1 MEKSEKD
8 KKFNDLMQI
17 LMKRRQ
23 SAPDFELRLVALILK
38 NGLVLNFLNKI
49 NNLKFTKVFLM
60 V

>member
-23 SAPDFELRLVALILK
+23 SAPDVDLRLVALIKK
-38 NGLVLNFLNKI
+38 NGYVLNFLNKI
-49 NNLKFTKVFLM
+49 NNLKLTKVS
-60 V
+60 

>member
-23 SAPDFELRLVALILK
+23 SAPDVDLRLVASILK

-49 NNLKFTKVFLM
+49 NNLKLTKVS
-60 V
+60 

>member
-23 SAPDFELRLVALILK
+23 SAPDVELRRVASILK
-38 NGLVLNFLNKI
+38 MWLRTQF
-49 NNLKFTKVFLM
+49 FE
-60 V
+60 